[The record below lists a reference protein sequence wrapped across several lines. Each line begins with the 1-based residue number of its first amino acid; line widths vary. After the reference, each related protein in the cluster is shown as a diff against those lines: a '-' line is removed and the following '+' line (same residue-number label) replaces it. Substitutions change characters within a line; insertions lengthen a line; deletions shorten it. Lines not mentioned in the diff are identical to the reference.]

1 MTKPVRVVLFGDFT
15 CPFSYVTETALRTLS
30 GELPLELEPR
40 ALELYPAPHPLP
52 FDAMDARVQAAAPL
66 AAELGLE
73 LRTPAVLP
81 RTRKAH
87 EVALFAR
94 EKGVEAAM
102 RTAIYRAFFA
112 DGLDIGRI
120 DVLVGLAVGV
130 GLDATESRVVL
141 DVDRYT
147 GAVLADAELAR
158 RAGIESTPTIVAG
171 TGADARVVTG
181 ALPLAELR
189 EILGEP

>member
-15 CPFSYVTETALRTLS
+15 CPFSYVTEMALGTLA
-30 GELPLELEPR
+30 GELPVEVEHR
-40 ALELYPAPHPLP
+40 ALELYPVPHPLP
-52 FDAMDARVQAAAPL
+52 FDAADERVRAAAPL
-66 AAELGLE
+66 AAELGLT
-73 LRTPAVLP
+73 LRAPAVLP

-87 EVALFAR
+87 EAALFAR
-94 EKGVEAAM
+94 EKGVEPAM
-102 RTAIYRAFFA
+102 REAIYRAYFG

-120 DVLVGLAVGV
+120 DVLVQLAVGV

-147 GAVLADAELAR
+147 EAVLADAELAR
-158 RAGIESTPTIVAG
+158 RAGIASTPTMVVG

-189 EILGEP
+189 EILSEP